1 MQITIKAVNFIK
13 SKLLALPISGVS
25 LEVWKLFKYGF
36 SIILMK
42 KINLLQENFLHIL
55 LIFLCVTYLNSNASN
70 I

>member
-42 KINLLQENFLHIL
+42 KNQSVTGEFSAYFAYFLVCHLLEQ
-55 LIFLCVTYLNSNASN
+55 
-70 I
+70 

>member
-42 KINLLQENFLHIL
+42 KNQSVTGEFSAYFVYFLVCHLLEQ
-55 LIFLCVTYLNSNASN
+55 
-70 I
+70 